1 MQKEARSPAR
11 RRSDDEEAVRTR
23 ILDAAFGAFMEQGYA
38 DTSTLEIA
46 TRAKVSK
53 RELYALVGAKHELL
67 LECIQ
72 KAARR
77 MALPADLGVAH
88 DRESLA
94 ARLTA
99 LGAQLLGEVTDPKVV
114 ATFRLAIAESARA
127 PEVARALDEIG
138 RKAWRETLLAVM
150 SDARSAG
157 LLGGEPREMAEQF
170 GALLWGNQMVN
181 LLLRLVE
188 TPTQQEAASRAATAA
203 EAVMRLYPP
212 TEG

>member
-1 MQKEARSPAR
+1 
-11 RRSDDEEAVRTR
+11 
-23 ILDAAFGAFMEQGYA
+23 
-38 DTSTLEIA
+38 
-46 TRAKVSK
+46 
-53 RELYALVGAKHELL
+53 
-67 LECIQ
+67 
-72 KAARR
+72 

-94 ARLTA
+94 HRLTA

-188 TPTQQEAASRAATAA
+188 APNPQETATRAARAA

-212 TEG
+212 AKG

>member
-1 MQKEARSPAR
+1 
-11 RRSDDEEAVRTR
+11 
-23 ILDAAFGAFMEQGYA
+23 
-38 DTSTLEIA
+38 
-46 TRAKVSK
+46 
-53 RELYALVGAKHELL
+53 
-67 LECIQ
+67 
-72 KAARR
+72 
-77 MALPADLGVAH
+77 
-88 DRESLA
+88 
-94 ARLTA
+94 
-99 LGAQLLGEVTDPKVV
+99 
-114 ATFRLAIAESARA
+114 
-127 PEVARALDEIG
+127 
-138 RKAWRETLLAVM
+138 LLAVM